1 MNLELT
7 LLIITIIFFINGV
20 FISYFLRLKFQ
31 NHNLTSP
38 KVSYS
43 EFIELL
49 EERKQL
55 QIDTIAQKMNEMQ
68 IKLDLIEA
76 TISQLSKVSN
86 NSIKNNNSYIT
97 GKPNV
102 TSHDILSRDIA
113 YEINSNSSQSSVTY
127 NETDVL
133 TNKHNSTNYYILKI
147 LLKEP
152 LTSNEIKNAIGRTR
166 EHTAR
171 LMKKLFDLKLVDRDV
186 TTKPFKYRL
195 TNEGKK
201 HIKEHLEKNDITST
215 PPSNTTLSDLT
226 H

>member
-1 MNLELT
+1 MNLEQPLFIVT
-7 LLIITIIFFINGV
+7 VIFFINGV
-20 FISYFLRLKFQ
+20 FVSYFLRLKFQ
-31 NHNLTSP
+31 NRHVTSP
-38 KVSYS
+38 KVNYS
-43 EFIELL
+43 EIIEVL

-55 QIDTIAQKMNEMQ
+55 QIDTIVQKINDMQ

-76 TISQLSKVSN
+76 TVSQFSKVSHN
-86 NSIKNNNSYIT
+86 NIKTDNNNIT
-97 GKPNV
+97 ERPNT
-102 TSHDILSRDIA
+102 TSQNTISRDIVH
-113 YEINSNSSQSSVTY
+113 EINSNSSQPSVILNN
-127 NETDVL
+127 NEVL

-186 TTKPFKYRL
+186 TTKPFKYKL

-201 HIKEHLEKNDITST
+201 HIEERLEKNDIITS
-215 PPSNTTLSDLT
+215 PSHTTLSDLT

>member
-1 MNLELT
+1 MKLE
-7 LLIITIIFFINGV
+7 
-20 FISYFLRLKFQ
+20 YFLRLKSQ
-31 NHNLTSP
+31 NRHVTSP
-38 KVSYS
+38 KFNYS
-43 EFIELL
+43 ELIEVL

-55 QIDTIAQKMNEMQ
+55 QIDTIAQKINDMQ

-76 TISQLSKVSN
+76 IVSQFSKVSYN
-86 NSIKNNNSYIT
+86 NIKTDNNNIT
-97 GKPNV
+97 ERPNIP
-102 TSHDILSRDIA
+102 SQNIISRDIVHK
-113 YEINSNSSQSSVTY
+113 INSNSSQPSVILNN
-127 NETDVL
+127 NEVL

-186 TTKPFKYRL
+186 TTKPFKYKL
-195 TNEGKK
+195 TNEGKR
-201 HIKEHLEKNDITST
+201 HIEGHLEKNDITTSLSH
-215 PPSNTTLSDLT
+215 PTLSDLT

>member
-7 LLIITIIFFINGV
+7 LFIITIIFFINGV

-43 EFIELL
+43 EVIELL

-55 QIDTIAQKMNEMQ
+55 QIDTITQKMNEMQ

-76 TISQLSKVSN
+76 TISQLSKISN
-86 NSIKNNNSYIT
+86 NNIKNNNSYIT
-97 GKPNV
+97 AKPNI

-113 YEINSNSSQSSVTY
+113 HEINSNSSQPAVTY

-186 TTKPFKYRL
+186 TTKPFKYKL

-201 HIKEHLEKNDITST
+201 HIEEHLEKNDITSS
-215 PPSNTTLSDLT
+215 PSNTPLSDLT

>member
-1 MNLELT
+1 MNLEQ
-7 LLIITIIFFINGV
+7 TIFIVTAIFFINGV

-31 NHNLTSP
+31 NRHVTSP
-38 KVSYS
+38 KVNYS
-43 EFIELL
+43 EIIEVL

-55 QIDTIAQKMNEMQ
+55 QIDTIVQKINDMQ

-76 TISQLSKVSN
+76 TVSQFSKVSHN
-86 NSIKNNNSYIT
+86 NIKTDNNNIT
-97 GKPNV
+97 ERPNT
-102 TSHDILSRDIA
+102 TSQNTISRDIVH
-113 YEINSNSSQSSVTY
+113 EINSNSSQPSVILNN
-127 NETDVL
+127 NEVL

-186 TTKPFKYRL
+186 TTKPFKYKL

-201 HIKEHLEKNDITST
+201 HIEEHLEKNDITTS
-215 PPSNTTLSDLT
+215 PSHTTLSDLT

>member
-1 MNLELT
+1 LNLEQPLFIVT
-7 LLIITIIFFINGV
+7 VIFFINGV
-20 FISYFLRLKFQ
+20 FVSYFLRLKFQ
-31 NHNLTSP
+31 NRHVTSP
-38 KVSYS
+38 KVNYS
-43 EFIELL
+43 EIIEVL

-55 QIDTIAQKMNEMQ
+55 QIDTIAQKINDMQ

-76 TISQLSKVSN
+76 TVSQFSKVSHN
-86 NSIKNNNSYIT
+86 NIKTDNNNIT
-97 GKPNV
+97 ERPNT
-102 TSHDILSRDIA
+102 TSQNTISRDIVH
-113 YEINSNSSQSSVTY
+113 EINSNSSQPSVILNN
-127 NETDVL
+127 NEVL

-186 TTKPFKYRL
+186 TTKPFKYKL

-201 HIKEHLEKNDITST
+201 HIEEHLEKNDITTS
-215 PPSNTTLSDLT
+215 PSHTTLSDLT

>member
-1 MNLELT
+1 LNLELT
-7 LLIITIIFFINGV
+7 LFIITVIFFINGV
-20 FISYFLRLKFQ
+20 FISYFLGLKFQ
-31 NHNLTSP
+31 NRHVTSP
-38 KVSYS
+38 KANYS
-43 EFIELL
+43 EFIEVL

-55 QIDTIAQKMNEMQ
+55 QIDNIAQKINEMQ

-76 TISQLSKVSN
+76 TVSQLSKISN
-86 NSIKNNNSYIT
+86 ANIKTNNNNIT
-97 GKPNV
+97 EKPNI
-102 TSHDILSRDIA
+102 TSQNIISRDIVH
-113 YEINSNSSQSSVTY
+113 EINSNSSQPSVIY
-127 NETDVL
+127 NKTDVL

-186 TTKPFKYRL
+186 TTKPFKYKL

-201 HIKEHLEKNDITST
+201 HIEEHLEKNDITTS
-215 PPSNTTLSDLT
+215 SSHTTLSDLT

>member
-1 MNLELT
+1 MNLEQT
-7 LLIITIIFFINGV
+7 LFIVTVIFFINGV
-20 FISYFLRLKFQ
+20 FISYFLRLRFQ
-31 NHNLTSP
+31 NRHLTSP
-38 KVSYS
+38 KINYS
-43 EFIELL
+43 EFIEVL

-55 QIDTIAQKMNEMQ
+55 QIDTIAHKINDIQ

-76 TISQLSKVSN
+76 TVSQFSKVSHN
-86 NSIKNNNSYIT
+86 NIKTDNNNIT
-97 GKPNV
+97 ERPNI
-102 TSHDILSRDIA
+102 TSQSKISRDIVQ
-113 YEINSNSSQSSVTY
+113 EINSNSSQPSVILSN
-127 NETDVL
+127 NEVL

-186 TTKPFKYRL
+186 TTKPFKYKL

-201 HIKEHLEKNDITST
+201 HIEEHLEKNDITTS
-215 PPSNTTLSDLT
+215 PSHTTLSDLT

>member
-1 MNLELT
+1 LNLELT
-7 LLIITIIFFINGV
+7 LFIITVIFFINGV

-31 NHNLTSP
+31 NRHVTSP
-38 KVSYS
+38 KANYS
-43 EFIELL
+43 EFIEVL

-55 QIDTIAQKMNEMQ
+55 QIDNIAQKINEMQ

-76 TISQLSKVSN
+76 TVSQLSKISN
-86 NSIKNNNSYIT
+86 ANIKTNNNNIT
-97 GKPNV
+97 EKPNI
-102 TSHDILSRDIA
+102 TSQNIISRDIVH
-113 YEINSNSSQSSVTY
+113 EINSNSSQPSLIY
-127 NETDVL
+127 NKTDVL

-186 TTKPFKYRL
+186 TTKPFKYKL

-201 HIKEHLEKNDITST
+201 HIEEHLEKNDITTS
-215 PPSNTTLSDLT
+215 SSHTTLSDLT

>member
-1 MNLELT
+1 MNLEQT
-7 LLIITIIFFINGV
+7 LFIVTVIFFINGV
-20 FISYFLRLKFQ
+20 FISYFLRLKSQ
-31 NHNLTSP
+31 NRHVTSP
-38 KVSYS
+38 KFNYS
-43 EFIELL
+43 ELIEVL

-55 QIDTIAQKMNEMQ
+55 QIDTIAQKINDMQ

-76 TISQLSKVSN
+76 IVSQFSKVSYN
-86 NSIKNNNSYIT
+86 NIKTDNNNIT
-97 GKPNV
+97 ERLNIPSQN
-102 TSHDILSRDIA
+102 IISRDIVHK
-113 YEINSNSSQSSVTY
+113 INSNSSQPSVILNN
-127 NETDVL
+127 NEVL

-186 TTKPFKYRL
+186 TTKPFKYKL
-195 TNEGKK
+195 TNEGKR
-201 HIKEHLEKNDITST
+201 HIEGHLEKNDITTSL
-215 PPSNTTLSDLT
+215 SHTTLSDLT